1 MSSIRRTTWPCL
13 QSQAYQ
19 GELCLHLQWWLR
31 RMGEGDVAPTDQ
43 LMLGGAAEYTGWLT
57 LLVVLVE
64 LCNATATG
72 DD

>member
-1 MSSIRRTTWPCL
+1 
-13 QSQAYQ
+13 
-19 GELCLHLQWWLR
+19 
-31 RMGEGDVAPTDQ
+31 MGEGDVAPTDQ